1 VLAGCG
7 VGGGDDGG
15 GGGGGTPTGPVQGGI
30 DDPNQANGVTC
41 SADVTI
47 SGTFTQSTPPPTDGD
62 TLPGC
67 WPIGTWSFTA
77 TVAKNNGC
85 SPTPAMLGN
94 YSFTVALTDATDGS
108 GQTQT
113 LTSTTSVPS
122 GIQTHLK
129 VSGTAQG
136 CTGIFELGGD
146 SGKDYWNLQP
156 VLTNGST
163 TLTGTGAYDEYA
175 DDHWPW
181 DDEPAN

>member
-1 VLAGCG
+1 M
-7 VGGGDDGG
+7 
-15 GGGGGTPTGPVQGGI
+15 QGGI
-30 DDPNQANGVTC
+30 DDPNQANGVKC

-47 SGTFTQSTPPPTDGD
+47 AGTFTQSSPAPTDPNTGAV
-62 TLPGC
+62 PGC

-85 SPTPAMLGN
+85 AAPAMLGN

-113 LTSTTSVPS
+113 LTSTTAVPA
-122 GIQTHLK
+122 GMMTHLK
-129 VSGTAQG
+129 VSGTGQG
-136 CTGIFELGGD
+136 CTGIFELGSSD
-146 SGKDYWNLQP
+146 GKDYWNLQP
-156 VLTNGST
+156 VLNKGST
-163 TLTGTGAYDEYA
+163 ALVGSGEYDEYG